1 MDLLVWVVVLAVGTF
16 GATVVRPWALDRWF
30 AGRGPAN
37 GELVDVDRA
46 ATSARGPVEIGHQ
59 PASRL
64 RLRGMT
70 RWLSLGFFGL
80 FGVGLLGVAAYT
92 GTNHD
97 NPQAALPPVGVAGLT
112 ASGLAVMAFARRAW
126 MRGID
131 ADAEGVVVTNLFET
145 HRLAWS
151 ELVDISFDE
160 VMNDGGGTA
169 YHRLL
174 LETEGPDIVA
184 DAPGGSAESGSRLG
198 RARADL
204 LAMRD
209 EAVRKSL

>member
-1 MDLLVWVVVLAVGTF
+1 VDLLVWVVVLAVGVF
-16 GATVVRPWALDRWF
+16 GAKVVWPWAQDRWF
-30 AGRGPAN
+30 AGHSPAN
-37 GELVDVDRA
+37 GELVEADRA
-46 ATSARGPVEIGHQ
+46 ATPPFGPVETGHQ

-80 FGVGLLGVAAYT
+80 IGLGLVGWAAYE
-92 GTNHD
+92 GTNRD
-97 NPQAALPPVGVAGLT
+97 NPQANLPPAGVVGLT

-131 ADAEGVVVTNLFET
+131 ADAEGVVVTNLFKT

-169 YHRLL
+169 YHRLRL
-174 LETEGPDIVA
+174 KAEGPDIVA
-184 DAPGGSAESGSRLG
+184 EAPGGSAESGSQLD